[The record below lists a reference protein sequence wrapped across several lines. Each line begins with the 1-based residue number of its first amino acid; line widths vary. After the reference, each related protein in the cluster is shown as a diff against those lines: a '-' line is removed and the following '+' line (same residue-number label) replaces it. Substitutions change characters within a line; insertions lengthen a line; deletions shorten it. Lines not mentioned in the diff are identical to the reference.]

1 MTELE
6 KVLSFAEVHFF
17 PVVQTASGLQV
28 RGEEMVIWL
37 SSMNVWKRLKFLIQ
51 NVTSLPDTISAGD
64 V

>member
-1 MTELE
+1 MTKLE

-17 PVVQTASGLQV
+17 PVVTASGLQV

-51 NVTSLPDTISAGD
+51 NVTSLPDTIAAGD